1 MKRIF
6 SFISHHKLFALAIL
20 IVGAFAAT
28 GFLSLEKVEVLTVE
42 EIVPESSSDIFPVE
56 DSLVKPLIYKDI
68 QGLDTLSGD
77 LLVQK
82 FVQVLLPAVLVAKQ
96 RIEQSQKKVLR
107 LRGKVRWTAKDSTF
121 YHAQIDRYRAEGIDD
136 LLLRMHTHP
145 NSIVLAQAAM
155 ESGWGTSR
163 FSKEANNL
171 FGVWSFN
178 PAEPRIRALHSRGD
192 KSIYLKKYNDLS
204 HSIEDYFLVLAR
216 ARAYEGFRKSRVQ
229 NQDPFEMV
237 NHLLY
242 YSEMRWKYV
251 RQIKFLMRKYDLQRY
266 DQHKID
272 PQYVVTRKKIKWLK

>member
-1 MKRIF
+1 MIRIF
-6 SFISHHKLFALAIL
+6 SFISHHQLFTLAVL
-20 IVGAFAAT
+20 IVAAFAAT

-42 EIVPESSSDIFPVE
+42 EIVPESSGDIFPVE

-68 QGLDTLSGD
+68 YRLDTLSGD
-77 LLVQK
+77 LLAHK
-82 FVQVLLPAVLVAKQ
+82 FVEVLLPAVLVAKH
-96 RIEQSQKKVLR
+96 RIEQSRKNIFR
-107 LRGKVRWTAKDSTF
+107 LREKERWTAKDSSF
-121 YHAQIDRYRAEGIDD
+121 YRAQIDQYRAEDIDD

-178 PAEPRIRALHSRGD
+178 PDEPRIRALHSRGE
-192 KSIYLKKYNDLS
+192 KSIYLKKYEDLS

-216 ARAYEGFRKSRVQ
+216 AGAYEGFRKSRVQ

-251 RQIKFLMRKYDLQRY
+251 RQIKFLMKKYDLQRY
-266 DQHKID
+266 DQHKLD